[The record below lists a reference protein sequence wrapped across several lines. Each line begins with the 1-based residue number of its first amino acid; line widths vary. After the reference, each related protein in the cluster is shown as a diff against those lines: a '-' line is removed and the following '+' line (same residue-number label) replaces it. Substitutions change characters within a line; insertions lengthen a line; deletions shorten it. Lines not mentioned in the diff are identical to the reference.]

1 MALVTGGSQRS
12 VARSRSS
19 SRAVA
24 TNLRAAG
31 ASAPPR
37 RDPCCARA
45 AAIDTD
51 MISALSDDVKQG
63 LLERIP
69 LGHLGS
75 AKDVARTVG
84 FLASDD
90 AKYVTGMVIGVNGGL
105 D

>member
-1 MALVTGGSQRS
+1 
-12 VARSRSS
+12 
-19 SRAVA
+19 
-24 TNLRAAG
+24 
-31 ASAPPR
+31 
-37 RDPCCARA
+37 
-45 AAIDTD
+45 

-75 AKDVARTVG
+75 AEDVARTVG
-84 FLASDD
+84 FLAFDD